1 MRLLMATDQPFW
13 HARGGAHQR
22 IRSLWAA
29 LQRQLPA
36 PPADSAIF
44 YLGDPNDAP
53 PPHHPDPLGRIIAP
67 PHPARRS
74 TRSDAGSTT
83 RPPAWR
89 RWLPWLPKSPLTRA
103 SKPAGIPADT
113 AAPPGLTLADY
124 RWPWVASHF
133 RQALRDHRPDVV
145 LLEYVTMTYLIGMA
159 TPHQR
164 QQILWVVDSH
174 DCLSQRQE
182 QFAALDQPHWLQIS
196 EAEEAHALG
205 STDLVIAIQD
215 AEARWF
221 APRIAPTPV
230 VVAGHAPDMT
240 NLDASD
246 PDVTEPPS
254 LRAGADAARGT
265 PALVVG
271 CLASD
276 NFPNRHAVCSW
287 LTQVAESL
295 VDLPV
300 RFCFAGTLCHALQTE
315 IDRGLWSEP
324 LVSRIRCLGPI
335 THIAEFYRQ
344 VDVVINP
351 VQIGTG
357 LKIKSVEALAHG
369 RPLLTSPH
377 SAGDLPTKDAGVVI
391 CDAPADWRL
400 AIESL
405 VQSPGALAA
414 AREKA
419 RNYSQQQ
426 LAPSTVYRE
435 LVEQI
440 HARLAA
446 KQSS

>member
-1 MRLLMATDQPFW
+1 MSW
-13 HARGGAHQR
+13 
-22 IRSLWAA
+22 
-29 LQRQLPA
+29 LQ
-36 PPADSAIF
+36 
-44 YLGDPNDAP
+44 
-53 PPHHPDPLGRIIAP
+53 
-67 PHPARRS
+67 
-74 TRSDAGSTT
+74 
-83 RPPAWR
+83 
-89 RWLPWLPKSPLTRA
+89 KSPLTRA
-103 SKPAGIPADT
+103 TDPARMPRDT
-113 AAPPGLTLADY
+113 AAPRGLTLADY

-159 TPHQR
+159 TPQQR
-164 QQILWVVDSH
+164 RQILWVVDTH
-174 DCLSQRQE
+174 DCLSQRRK

-240 NLDASD
+240 DLDASD

-254 LRAGADAARGT
+254 LRAGADAAGGT
-265 PALVVG
+265 PTLVVG

-276 NFPNRHAVCSW
+276 NFPNRHAVFLW
-287 LTQVAESL
+287 LTEVAESL
-295 VDLPV
+295 VERPI

-315 IDRGLWSEP
+315 IDRGLWSAA
-324 LVSRIRCLGPI
+324 LVSRIQCLGPI

-369 RPLLTSPH
+369 RPLLASPH
-377 SAGDLPTKDAGVVI
+377 SVGDLPTENAGVVV
-391 CDAPADWRL
+391 CESPADWRL

-405 VQSPGALAA
+405 LHSPGALATA
-414 AREKA
+414 SAKA
-419 RNYSQQQ
+419 RCYSQQQ

-435 LVEQI
+435 LVDQI
-440 HARLAA
+440 HARFAA